1 MVIEVAFTFFDLF
14 GQRKIHVK
22 RRGQTG
28 KTRSVTHV
36 GIPLTSTERL
46 RPIGINQLVRCT
58 AHIYSHSKTSCLAV
72 VKEERDSEREA
83 LSVTAKC

>member
-14 GQRKIHVK
+14 GHHKIHVK
-22 RRGQTG
+22 QTG

-58 AHIYSHSKTSCLAV
+58 ANIYSHSTTSCLAV